1 MNSPDQNRSP
11 NGGGSGPS
19 SNGADHPAAPDDDL
33 VSTISRNHGSADPA
47 GSVLAHSAP
56 PNSAPTPVNGPGG
69 SRNGRPQLAPRP
81 LWKPPVDPMQAG
93 AFGRPR
99 GTEGAF
105 APRQL
110 RGPVRLGAPPVPEY
124 LQEAFERPAGA
135 DGLNRPPTGPGA
147 DSVAPS
153 DEDPWRDPASGARL
167 GPPALDAPREEQAD
181 PKPAERF
188 GLRQALFER
197 RIRPSAV
204 IGLLVAALLVGGI
217 GAVIGVFAAN
227 RLPAA
232 VTDPQFQLATVAP
245 SVTREPGSVADIAAR
260 VLPSVVSLEIR
271 TGDVGETGSGVV
283 IDGSGY
289 VLTNNHVVSTAAS
302 DPSAELTVIFND
314 GSRVPGILVGR
325 DPLTDL
331 AVIKVDVTGATVA
344 QLGDS
349 AALAVGD
356 PVIAIGSPLGLA
368 GTVTTGIV
376 SAKDRPVR
384 LQGGGSDTDA
394 VIDAVQTDAAVN
406 PGNSGGPLVD
416 SSGAV
421 VGINTAIRT
430 LGGETSGSIGLGF
443 AIPITM
449 AKDVA
454 EQIIQSG
461 TVQHSTM
468 GINAR
473 SATDGVTDGAQV
485 QNVQDG
491 GPAALAGIAEG
502 DVITKVGERSIGNA
516 DELVVA
522 VRENPVGA
530 SVPVVLMRDGREMTV
545 TVTLTAE

>member
-1 MNSPDQNRSP
+1 MDSPD
-11 NGGGSGPS
+11 
-19 SNGADHPAAPDDDL
+19 
-33 VSTISRNHGSADPA
+33 
-47 GSVLAHSAP
+47 
-56 PNSAPTPVNGPGG
+56 
-69 SRNGRPQLAPRP
+69 
-81 LWKPPVDPMQAG
+81 
-93 AFGRPR
+93 
-99 GTEGAF
+99 
-105 APRQL
+105 
-110 RGPVRLGAPPVPEY
+110 
-124 LQEAFERPAGA
+124 ERPE
-135 DGLNRPPTGPGA
+135 PPG
-147 DSVAPS
+147 
-153 DEDPWRDPASGARL
+153 DPWRDPNAGARL
-167 GPPALDAPREEQAD
+167 GPPALPTPSPVAVEPV
-181 PKPAERF
+181 PAQRF
-188 GLRQALFER
+188 TLRQALFER
-197 RIRPSAV
+197 RLRPSAI
-204 IGLLVAALLVGGI
+204 IGVLVAALVVGAM

-232 VTDPQFQLATVAP
+232 VLDPAFQLATVAP
-245 SVTREPGSVADIAAR
+245 AVTREPGSVADIAAR

-289 VLTNNHVVSTAAS
+289 ILTNNHVISTAAT
-302 DPSAELTVIFND
+302 DPSAELTVVFND
-314 GSRVPGILVGR
+314 GQQSRVPGIIVGR

-331 AVIKVDVTGATVA
+331 AVLKVDVSNATVA

-416 SSGAV
+416 ASGAV

-430 LGGETSGSIGLGF
+430 LGGDSSGSIGLGF
-443 AIPITM
+443 AIPIAM

-454 EQIIQSG
+454 EQIIRSG

-468 GINAR
+468 GVNAR

-502 DVITKVGERSIGNA
+502 DVITKIGDRSIGNS

-530 SVPVVLMRDGREMTV
+530 TVPVVLIRDGREMTV
-545 TVTLTAE
+545 SVTLTAE